1 MELLNEHCARNG
13 SLCSICNLKKKG
25 VNTLLII
32 LRILLSIIVFVLG
45 GYSLISGNYEVMPY
59 MMFSLGAMMLV
70 MGIDEIMKDRKKTG
84 VIAIIVSIF
93 IFYVSVQAL
102 L

>member
-1 MELLNEHCARNG
+1 M
-13 SLCSICNLKKKG
+13 
-25 VNTLLII
+25 LII

>member
-1 MELLNEHCARNG
+1 M
-13 SLCSICNLKKKG
+13 
-25 VNTLLII
+25 LII

-45 GYSLISGNYEVMPY
+45 GYVLISGNNEVMPY

-70 MGIDEIMKDRKKTG
+70 MGIDEIKKDRKKMG